1 MTRADRDPGLFT
13 EAQLLEIERRYAD
26 GVTSRQLL
34 GIFAEHGQGLT
45 EATFRKYVQLGLL
58 PRSRR
63 VGRKGKFQGSQGIYP
78 VGAIRR
84 LNLVRRLMR
93 ENFTL
98 EQILRSFRRFKDQI
112 EELEQALLR
121 VLSELEEEVRAQ
133 PLPDGRRRALL
144 HDLTQTRRIARQVV
158 RELERLE
165 GDLARAPGHD
175 SQETAPRAGLLERRS

>member
-1 MTRADRDPGLFT
+1 MPRPEHAPAPLSD
-13 EAQLLEIERRYAD
+13 AQLAAIERRYPN
-26 GVTSRQLL
+26 GVTSREILE
-34 GIFAEHGQGLT
+34 IFAEHGQGLT
-45 EATFRKYVQLGLL
+45 QATFRKYVQLGLL

-93 ENFTL
+93 ENLTL

-112 EELEQALLR
+112 EELEQALLK
-121 VLSELEEEVRAQ
+121 VLSDLEEEVRAQ
-133 PLPDGRRRALL
+133 PLPEGRRRALL

-158 RELERLE
+158 RELERVE
-165 GDLARAPGHD
+165 GDLARAPGRD
-175 SQETAPRAGLLERRS
+175 SPETVPRPGLLERRP